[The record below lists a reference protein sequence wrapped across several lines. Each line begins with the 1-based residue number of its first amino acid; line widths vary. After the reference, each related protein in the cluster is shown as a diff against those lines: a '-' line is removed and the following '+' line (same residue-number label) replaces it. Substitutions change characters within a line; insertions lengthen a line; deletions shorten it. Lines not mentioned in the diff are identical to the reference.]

1 MTFLLDVSV
10 AIALIDPAHVSH
22 SAAQAWFA
30 AEGSVT
36 YATCPI
42 VQNGVLRIVGHPSY
56 PQSPG
61 SPAAVWP
68 ALSSL
73 TEQVGHQFWSDDL
86 DILSCGLIDG
96 EKVRTSGQ
104 VTDTYL
110 LALAVHHRGRLATLD
125 QRLSAQ
131 AVKGGA
137 EALHIIRSV

>member
-22 SAAQAWFA
+22 STVQAWFA
-30 AEGSVT
+30 AGGSSS

-61 SPAAVWP
+61 SPAAAWP
-68 ALSSL
+68 ALASL
-73 TEQVGHQFWSDDL
+73 TEQAGHSFWSDDV
-86 DILSCGLIDG
+86 DIMSSTLIDG

-110 LALAVHHRGRLATLD
+110 LALAVHHGGKLATLD
-125 QRLSAQ
+125 LRLSAA

-137 EALHIIRSV
+137 QALHIIRSS